1 MISYLSIMNR
11 DDMYLEN
18 NEYNDIPVHYC
29 RRCLS
34 LKVITVDVGDDQAFD
49 YCDECGGTDIGTT
62 DINDWEI
69 QYENK
74 YGREFATGNK
84 I

>member
-1 MISYLSIMNR
+1 MISYLFTMNR

-34 LKVITVDVGDDQAFD
+34 FRVITVDVGDDQAFD
-49 YCDECGGTDIGTT
+49 YCEECGGTDIGAT

-74 YGREFATGNK
+74 
-84 I
+84 